1 MEETNTSQMIEM
13 QESEDNEDLG
23 ELKGKLA
30 ALENQDEPY
39 NKDQMIEYM
48 MQRLNVAEDALQTC
62 EGII

>member
-48 MQRLNVAEDALQTC
+48 M
-62 EGII
+62 